1 MTAAAHPDALVDRYF
16 ALATGERD
24 AYLAQFADD
33 AVVEDEGATHHG
45 AAAIGA
51 WRGAV
56 PAVQYRVLGVAPD
69 GPGHRAVAEISGDFP
84 GSPVEL
90 AFAFRFAGEEITH
103 LTIRPTPPSGA

>member
-1 MTAAAHPDALVDRYF
+1 MTAPAHPDTLIDRYF
-16 ALATGERD
+16 ALAAGDRD

-33 AVVEDEGATHHG
+33 AVVEDEGRTHHG

-56 PAVQYRVLGVAPD
+56 PAVTYRVLDVVPD
-69 GPGHRAVAEISGDFP
+69 GPGHRAIAEINGDFP

-90 AFAFRFAGEEITH
+90 AFGFRFAGEEITR
-103 LTIRPTPPSGA
+103 LTIRPTPAS